1 MSAGAHGTHSPA
13 RPVEGATEAAAQ
25 NTAQDAASG
34 AATGAALDADHPRAR
49 PQDGTQDR
57 PIIRGA
63 HVLLRPPER
72 ADIPLFVAWLNDYET
87 SRHLTTRAPL
97 SIPLEERWFED
108 MLTRQG
114 KDAWHFVICLLA
126 DQRPIGTAG
135 LFGLDLLNGQAGFGI
150 FIGVHALWNRGY
162 GTDALEA
169 ICDFGFGELRLER
182 IWLDVFTDNARAKR
196 SYEKAGFSVEGILRH
211 DMYRSGRFQDVFRMS
226 LLRAEWEALPRP
238 RSWERDVP

>member
-1 MSAGAHGTHSPA
+1 VAES
-13 RPVEGATEAAAQ
+13 
-25 NTAQDAASG
+25 AAS
-34 AATGAALDADHPRAR
+34 PRTR
-49 PQDGTQDR
+49 PQER

-63 HVLLRPPER
+63 QVFLRPGDR

-97 SIPLEERWFED
+97 SVPLEERWFDD

-114 KDAWHFVICLLA
+114 TDSWFFVICLLA
-126 DQRPIGTAG
+126 DQRPIGTAA
-135 LFGLDLLNGQAGFGI
+135 LFGVDLLNGQAGFGI
-150 FIGVHALWNRGY
+150 FIGERPLWNRGF

-182 IWLDVFTDNARAKR
+182 IWLDVFTENARARR

-211 DMYRSGRFQDVFRMS
+211 DYYRSGRFQDVYRMS
-226 LLRAEWEALPRP
+226 LLRAEWEVLPRTK
-238 RSWERDVP
+238 SWERDGP